1 MSLEAALARMPQKG
15 AMQLLERILDLD
27 KTTIRC
33 LARDHRAADY
43 PLRIEGRLMG
53 ASLVELG
60 AQAAAAHASLHGV
73 GGDHAGL
80 LLSLYNVRID
90 LADADLAVGCFVIA
104 AEQVF
109 FDDGMARYRFSIRD
123 EAQERLCGE
132 AMLKMQA
139 IDA

>member
-1 MSLEAALARMPQKG
+1 MSSGEPVMSLEAALARMPQKG

-73 GGDHAGL
+73 GGDRLHFQHRVYLKIQLA
-80 LLSLYNVRID
+80 YYAARVR
-90 LADADLAVGCFVIA
+90 LRSHC
-104 AEQVF
+104 
-109 FDDGMARYRFSIRD
+109 
-123 EAQERLCGE
+123 
-132 AMLKMQA
+132 
-139 IDA
+139 